1 MKKNKYLS
9 LFLLFSVSSI
19 TLTSCGIKNELKFD
33 LSKELI
39 NKSIHYLNQD
49 GQNLVRKI
57 SEHKN
62 LNNEFKKHINSFLN
76 SLSNYDNNKE
86 YYNQYLSF
94 LNQIIEIQNDT
105 SLIKLSDTDRYIG
118 DKNIQAF
125 YNRSYSYNIQ
135 NELNHIISVE
145 HSDNPNKNKIP
156 DIYIKELSNIYSTIF
171 DYNNPFLLSY
181 DTKNQNNVDSALQKS
196 FYDDN
201 YLDTKW
207 NFENNFSPRILN
219 PEIFDL
225 KTNKSQEIINY
236 LDPIN
241 TYFPFRKILRFQIND
256 DLKQNDYYIKIQ
268 KEKLTSGSI
277 FISFKFVKQNKPIS
291 FNKYIQQRY
300 AKKPLFEVNKPQ
312 STLFIDISRY
322 LEKNIKNKM
331 LFYIFAYDADSKN
344 TEEKIYD
351 SFLKNQNIWKYQ
363 QPQKE
368 SIRIFHLENTI
379 ISSETFDFTSAL
391 VYNKN
396 DKLKQEY
403 YRLLSL
409 LYNGKSALSLF
420 ENYKKYNKSNP

>member
-105 SLIKLSDTDRYIG
+105 SLIKLSDTDHYIG

-145 HSDNPNKNKIP
+145 HSDNPNMNKIP

-331 LFYIFAYDADSKN
+331 LFYIFAYDADLKN

-409 LYNGKSALSLF
+409 LYNGKSVLSLF
-420 ENYKKYNKSNP
+420 EDYKKYNKSNP